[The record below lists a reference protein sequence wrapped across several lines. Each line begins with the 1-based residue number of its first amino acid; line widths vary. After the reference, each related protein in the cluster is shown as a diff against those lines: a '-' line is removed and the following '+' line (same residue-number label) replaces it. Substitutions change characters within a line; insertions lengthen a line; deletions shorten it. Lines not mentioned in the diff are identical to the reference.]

1 MILYYTISKLSS
13 KYKSAGFL
21 KKEDEFVIQYSS
33 RQAKIIHAAF
43 NISLIHKEMHSEQQ
57 RSRKDEEKK
66 KKHEKHENRNPRH
79 AVVCFFRKERR
90 GKRLQSQ
97 IKMSA

>member
-1 MILYYTISKLSS
+1 L

-33 RQAKIIHAAF
+33 RQEKIIHAAF

-57 RSRKDEEKK
+57 RSRKDEEKSMK
-66 KKHEKHENRNPRH
+66 SMKIETR
-79 AVVCFFRKERR
+79 AM
-90 GKRLQSQ
+90 L
-97 IKMSA
+97 